1 MLCYFLRHGLAL
13 DREDWQDD
21 DSKRPLTPE
30 GVEKM
35 KRQAKTISALKL
47 GLDVIVT
54 SPLVRAQQTAEIV
67 AKALKMRDRLIE
79 NPVLGLDFDLEH
91 LSTILEGHAGAKAIM
106 FVGHDPSLSTTIG
119 QLIGGA
125 GVEMRKGSLAC
136 VDMLAGATPK
146 GQLIFLLPPKVLAA
160 RIRP

>member
-1 MLCYFLRHGLAL
+1 MRCYFLRHGLAL

-21 DSKRPLTPE
+21 DAKRPLTPE

-35 KRQAKTISALKL
+35 EREAKTIAALKL
-47 GLDVIVT
+47 DLDVIVT
-54 SPLVRAQQTAEIV
+54 SPFVRAQQTAEIV

-79 NPVLGLDFDLEH
+79 KPILGLDFDLEH
-91 LSTILEGHAGAKAIM
+91 LAKLLEGHAGAKAIM
-106 FVGHDPSLSTTIG
+106 FVGHDPSMSTTIG
-119 QLIGGA
+119 QLIGSA
-125 GVEMRKGSLAC
+125 SVEMRKGSLAC
-136 VDMLAGATPK
+136 VDMLAGDSPK